1 VDDSEALAPTRSPTD
16 SSFGDREEFL
26 DPAGEALDFDS
37 SPLSAAPGAWLSSTG
52 MASGTP
58 GGSVVS
64 SFDSSLSVILN
75 KKEKMGKK
83 KAIIYEIPTE
93 VSDKEDLWTQMLI
106 FSRVNN
112 GGKREKAV
120 IFGLGEDFQY
130 LLAGSF

>member
-1 VDDSEALAPTRSPTD
+1 
-16 SSFGDREEFL
+16 
-26 DPAGEALDFDS
+26 
-37 SPLSAAPGAWLSSTG
+37 
-52 MASGTP
+52 
-58 GGSVVS
+58 
-64 SFDSSLSVILN
+64 
-75 KKEKMGKK
+75 MGKK